1 MSTDAGRSSPSLA
14 THCKKIKRRRAK
26 AGIKP
31 KLLLTT
37 LAVIAGLATGSA
49 VVAGESS
56 LKPIVIVLSWDG
68 MRHDYD
74 SRGHFPG
81 LARMATQGVKAQ
93 RLRAVVPSNTFP
105 GHVSMATGT
114 YPDRHGIVDNRFFD
128 RERGQYSYSSDADW
142 LQAEPLWIAAERQ
155 GVPAATYFWV
165 GSESAWHG
173 QRTRYRIA
181 PFDGARPE
189 ALKVEQ
195 ILAWLELPE
204 ETRPRHS
211 RTPGHGCPRLPA
223 HQRDRD
229 THP

>member
-14 THCKKIKRRRAK
+14 TDCKKIKRPRAK
-26 AGIKP
+26 AGL
-31 KLLLTT
+31 KLLVT

-49 VVAGESS
+49 VAAGESA

-128 RERGQYSYSSDADW
+128 RERGDYTHRLSRGGRRM
-142 LQAEPLWIAAERQ
+142 LQPTDHKHDSLERHRPHRS
-155 GVPAATYFWV
+155 GDCVALDFRRWSGAV
-165 GSESAWHG
+165 
-173 QRTRYRIA
+173 
-181 PFDGARPE
+181 DGR
-189 ALKVEQ
+189 VEQ
-195 ILAWLELPE
+195 RGRRRGGGLRGRW
-204 ETRPRHS
+204 
-211 RTPGHGCPRLPA
+211 CPAGEDEP
-223 HQRDRD
+223 
-229 THP
+229 